1 MEQKEADKLHNNSY
15 SKEYEQSVKV
25 HNQAIK
31 YGVFRGY
38 VRAGIDAYKVEDVP
52 QLQFKSIEQII
63 QKYPNHTIN
72 SVFGNPSKYFML
84 DFDDEFNM
92 KKALEII
99 NQYKL
104 KCVIEN
110 TTRGIHVF
118 FKKHQNEN
126 PKQSNKTKVAL
137 VCGLLAD
144 IKGYSNSCSKSY
156 TKEDNQLRKIYFVN
170 CSSWADVQE
179 VPSIFLPVFNGEQQ
193 VKAKSKEYCEM
204 LNMFNGD
211 GRQDH
216 VFKVIKNSLLKT
228 LKLYGEIN
236 EPYTFEQIEKIV
248 QVINH
253 HIFAEPLPL
262 PEWQN
267 IFTTDAIKESL
278 DFSFNRANGTSIP
291 QQQIILETLD
301 EKYSIKFDTFTN
313 SVFIDNE
320 QITDKLV
327 NKIRHED
334 FIHLKNVKENLYNA
348 IDYLAHLNEFD
359 SMQELL
365 NSLPTWDGNDRIS
378 NFWHDYINAED
389 NEYTRL
395 LSKYFWAT
403 LIKRNYNLTPTK
415 ADTSVII
422 ISEQH
427 GLGKSLFCERLALK
441 PELSSRLN
449 LAQELREKSKQMQ
462 GKSIVEIPEMNGF
475 KKRDSEDLKAFM
487 TTVTDE
493 YRDLHDK
500 YITKVIRR
508 SVLIGTTNETN
519 IFVDTENRRYAP
531 LVITEHID
539 IDKLEKDKEQLYSQ
553 AMQQLLQF
561 SDNDM
566 RTLSDELNAMLRIIN
581 KDHMATI
588 DYKDQLQQWIEE
600 ETIIQDE
607 VLYYRGF
614 SETWG
619 NKEYTKEQEVITPLY
634 LSQNAL
640 SIQTPNKMVINS
652 IVKAMKV
659 LNYEY
664 KQKRVNGER
673 KRVFIKK

>member
-1 MEQKEADKLHNNSY
+1 MEQKEADKLHNNSTVQ
-15 SKEYEQSVKV
+15 EYERSIQV

-31 YGVFRGY
+31 SGVFRGY
-38 VRAGIDAYKVEDVP
+38 VRFGIDTYDIEKVP

-63 QKYPNHTIN
+63 QTYPNHTIY
-72 SVFGNPSKYFML
+72 SVFSNPSIFFML
-84 DFDDEFNM
+84 DFDDEYNM
-92 KKALEII
+92 KKALDII

-104 KCVIEN
+104 KCVIEK

-118 FKKHQNEN
+118 FKKHPNEN

-156 TKEDNQLRKIYFVN
+156 TKEDNQLRKIDFVN
-170 CSSWADVQE
+170 CSSWAEVQQ
-179 VPSIFLPVFNGEQQ
+179 VPSIFLPVFNSEIQ

-204 LNMFNGD
+204 LNMFTGD

-216 VFKVIKNSLLKT
+216 VFKVIKNPLLKT

-248 QVINH
+248 QVINK

-262 PEWQN
+262 KEWHN
-267 IFTTDAIKESL
+267 IFTTEAINESL
-278 DFSFNRANGTSIP
+278 DFSFNRANGTSVP
-291 QQQIILETLD
+291 QQQIILEILE

-320 QITDKLV
+320 RITDKLV

-334 FIHLKNVKENLYNA
+334 FIHLKNVKEHLYNA
-348 IDYLAHLNEFD
+348 IDYLADLNKFD

-365 NSLPTWDGNDRIS
+365 NRLPHWDGNDRIS

-487 TTVTDE
+487 TTVIDE

-500 YITKVIRR
+500 YITRVVRR

-531 LVITEHID
+531 VVITEHIN

-553 AMQQLLQF
+553 AMKQLLQL

-566 RTLSDELNAMLRIIN
+566 RALSDELNAMLRTIN

-588 DYKDQLQQWIEE
+588 DYMEQLQQWIEK

-607 VLYYRGF
+607 VLYFGGY
-614 SETWG
+614 SETWR